1 MIKWLKVLLSDSSQ
15 ASLRRFIGLQ
25 SFYLLV
31 FIVFY
36 LVLKNQKLQNQSVIQ
51 SIVDYLF
58 IIVMVT
64 LVGVTITDTIR
75 ILKSRLLHFTNQD
88 SVEETTTTTINQEE

>member
-1 MIKWLKVLLSDSSQ
+1 MIKWLKVLFSDSSQ

-75 ILKSRLLHFTNQD
+75 ILKSRFLHFTNQD
-88 SVEETTTTTINQEE
+88 SVEETTTTIINQEE

>member
-1 MIKWLKVLLSDSSQ
+1 MIKWLKVLFSDSSQ

-36 LVLKNQKLQNQSVIQ
+36 LVLKNQRLQNQSVIQ

-75 ILKSRLLHFTNQD
+75 ILKSRFLHFTNQD
-88 SVEETTTTTINQEE
+88 SEETTTTTINQEE